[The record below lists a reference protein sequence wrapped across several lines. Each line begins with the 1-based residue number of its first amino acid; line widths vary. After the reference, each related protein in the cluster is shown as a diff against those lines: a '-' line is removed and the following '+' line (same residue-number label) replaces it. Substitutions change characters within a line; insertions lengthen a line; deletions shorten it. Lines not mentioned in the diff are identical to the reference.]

1 MSESDAKE
9 LTRESGEQEVLKH
22 LDDVLS
28 CLRMTVQGM
37 LRDAPR
43 NPACDEQEHL
53 FDECVEE
60 ILNIRAVSA
69 GRRKPIQ

>member
-1 MSESDAKE
+1 MSESDTKE
-9 LTRESGEQEVLKH
+9 LTGELGEREVLKR
-22 LDDVLS
+22 LDDVFS

-43 NPACDEQEHL
+43 NPACDVQEHL

-60 ILNIRAVSA
+60 IRNIRAVSA
-69 GRRKPIQ
+69 GRRKPMQ